1 MRMKRS
7 AILLSAAVATALVFT
22 SCNGSGNR
30 EPAVSDEI
38 TISGLEDGKWTY
50 FSVESGEVVGTST
63 FLSDEEDA
71 LWAKRGDWDF
81 AICGDYLKTNGGT
94 SGEGAGAIQ
103 RDESHNFTTLKEA
116 PDEGYLTDEVGIV
129 R

>member
-1 MRMKRS
+1 MVS
-7 AILLSAAVATALVFT
+7 ATVFT
-22 SCNGSGNR
+22 SCNVSGKR
-30 EPAVSDEI
+30 EPAISDEI

-50 FSVESGEVVGTST
+50 FSVESGEVVGTSA
-63 FLSDEEDA
+63 FLAEEEDA
-71 LWAKRGDWDF
+71 LWAKRSDWDF

-103 RDESHNFTTLKEA
+103 RDAIHNFMTLKEA